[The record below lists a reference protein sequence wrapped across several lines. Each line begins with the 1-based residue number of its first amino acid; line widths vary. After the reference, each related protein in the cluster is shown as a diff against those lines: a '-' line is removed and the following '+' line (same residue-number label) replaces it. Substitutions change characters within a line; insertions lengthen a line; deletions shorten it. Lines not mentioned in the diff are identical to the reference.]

1 MDKWDWVRKYYSL
14 MLYFRSWYFSDFIM
28 KIPYIY
34 QIYKKKITNFTTN
47 NNGSLGS
54 KYDEERSEGRNV
66 LRIARVMWGIKFL
79 NALHWGLTPSVV
91 ASERLIFVSKKR
103 NFYAGFEVVFLP
115 GLLPLDIK
123 KNFLIHSF
131 RRV

>member
-1 MDKWDWVRKYYSL
+1 MRLSEEILFSCALFSVVIFFRFHYEDSL
-14 MLYFRSWYFSDFIM
+14 YL
-28 KIPYIY
+28 PNL
-34 QIYKKKITNFTTN
+34 QKKITNFTTN